1 MSNPS
6 SPASSKQPGTPSSV
20 DRDVLDFGKAET
32 TKRTLASCET
42 WVDAYLSNK
51 HGSHLLKAN
60 INYPHP
66 SLAALPEEVL
76 VGDHMIQFVTHFA
89 MWFCSN
95 QLPAGDR
102 KNTFLAV
109 STKKTYFKALRGVSQ
124 KRYPGHIKLKSA
136 KYEWLVVAMRNFNRE
151 VARKANQDPKV
162 TEERVLL
169 PLHRDIT
176 SEVTD
181 HHSTVTDHAEGLLR
195 QKFRGA

>member
-6 SPASSKQPGTPSSV
+6 SPASSKKPGTPSSA

-60 INYPHP
+60 INYSHS
-66 SLAALPEEVL
+66 SLATLPEEVL

-102 KNTFLAV
+102 KTFLAV
-109 STKKTYFKALRGVSQ
+109 STKKTYFKALRGVLQ
-124 KRYPGHIKLKSA
+124 KRYPGHIKFQSA
-136 KYEWLVVAMRNFNRE
+136 KDEWWVVAMRNFNRE
-151 VARKANQDPKV
+151 VMRHANQDPKV
-162 TEERVLL
+162 TEERASL
-169 PLHRDIT
+169 PLHRDLT

-181 HHSTVTDHAEGLLR
+181 QDSTMLGHAEGLLR
-195 QKFRGA
+195 KKF